1 MSRKNEDLMLQRRA
15 TRGLA
20 ASSRMQGN
28 NQQAI
33 KYLKSVLEL
42 SQKMNEYTGDSDA
55 YGSIADIYADLGD
68 FDRAAK
74 YYDKYIERMQ
84 EDGQAS

>member
-1 MSRKNEDLMLQRRA
+1 MSQKITDLMLQRRA

-20 ASSRMQGN
+20 AASRMQGN

-33 KYLKSVLEL
+33 KYLMSVLQL
-42 SQKMNEYTGDSDA
+42 SEKMGEFTGDSDA

-68 FDRAAK
+68 FDHAAK
-74 YYDKYIERMQ
+74 YYDQYIQRMQ
-84 EDGQAS
+84 EDGQAQ